1 MPNRPLVLVLAWV
14 PDGALSRLA
23 AAFPTLEFID
33 GRDPALRDRH
43 LARAAITYGPLS
55 PDQLGKA
62 EQLRWVQLS
71 SAGVPPALCQ
81 AAIPRGLTI
90 TNLAGLYGPAIAEH
104 ALALM
109 TILARNLHLALRNQH
124 QARWDRSIAQTM
136 RNLHGQTLA
145 IIGLGN
151 IGRAIA
157 RLARAYGMRIVGC
170 QWPEDV
176 PVPEVD
182 QVYPGHELH
191 AMLVEADVVA
201 VAAPLTEQ
209 TEGMLG
215 SAEFAA
221 MKRGVLYIN
230 VSRGPVAQEAALLD
244 ALRSG
249 QVGGA
254 GLDVFAVEPLPSDH
268 PLWAM
273 PQVVISPHFSGETVN
288 NSSLPVE
295 RFQRNLH
302 NWLNNRPLEGLVDPQ
317 RGF

>member
-109 TILARNLHLALRNQH
+109 TILAQSPPGATESASGALGPFHRPDH
-124 QARWDRSIAQTM
+124 AQ
-136 RNLHGQTLA
+136 
-145 IIGLGN
+145 
-151 IGRAIA
+151 
-157 RLARAYGMRIVGC
+157 LARANVGH
-170 QWPEDV
+170 
-176 PVPEVD
+176 
-182 QVYPGHELH
+182 YRPG
-191 AMLVEADVVA
+191 
-201 VAAPLTEQ
+201 
-209 TEGMLG
+209 
-215 SAEFAA
+215 
-221 MKRGVLYIN
+221 
-230 VSRGPVAQEAALLD
+230 
-244 ALRSG
+244 
-249 QVGGA
+249 
-254 GLDVFAVEPLPSDH
+254 
-268 PLWAM
+268 
-273 PQVVISPHFSGETVN
+273 
-288 NSSLPVE
+288 
-295 RFQRNLH
+295 
-302 NWLNNRPLEGLVDPQ
+302 
-317 RGF
+317 